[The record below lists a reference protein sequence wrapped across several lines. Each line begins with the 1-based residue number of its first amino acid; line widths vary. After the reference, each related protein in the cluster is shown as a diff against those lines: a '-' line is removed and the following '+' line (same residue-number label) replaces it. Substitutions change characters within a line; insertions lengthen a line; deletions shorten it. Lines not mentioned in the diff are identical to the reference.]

1 MKLLTHIPS
10 WIKNKFLIATAIFAF
25 VMLFFDKNDLFT
37 QMDRKR
43 QLRELVQSK
52 KYFTDQIAGVQAIL
66 DEMRTNPRTIERL
79 SREKYFMKRDDE
91 DLYVIPENSPERQ

>member
-10 WIKNKFLIATAIFAF
+10 WIKNKFFIATAVFAF

-37 QMDRKR
+37 QMDRNR
-43 QLRELVQSK
+43 QLRELVLSK
-52 KYFTDQIAGVQAIL
+52 QYFTDQIAGVQTIL
-66 DEMRTNPRTIERL
+66 NGMRTNPRAIERL

-91 DLYVIPENSPERQ
+91 DLYIIPENSPERQ